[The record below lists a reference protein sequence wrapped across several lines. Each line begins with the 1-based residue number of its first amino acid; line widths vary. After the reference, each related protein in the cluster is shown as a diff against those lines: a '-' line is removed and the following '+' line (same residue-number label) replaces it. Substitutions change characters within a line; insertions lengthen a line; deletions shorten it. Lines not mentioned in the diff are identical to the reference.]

1 MLSNQK
7 MFKKLENNIFSRGFF
22 GVDFWEIK
30 NFFFSIFQVQ
40 SMCSSTVTQTA
51 LSYLHDR
58 LDFKQWFLPL
68 WLCKNLQ
75 IFLFW
80 YVTEQRCCK
89 VIQKNSTSLVSH
101 FAKATLPETKFI
113 LSCMVEDFRLK
124 NYTLHFTWLVKIL
137 SGDSYCLNLF

>member
-1 MLSNQK
+1 MKITFFLVA
-7 MFKKLENNIFSRGFF
+7 FLGWIFGKL
-22 GVDFWEIK
+22 K
-30 NFFFSIFQVQ
+30 TFFFSAFQAQ
-40 SMCSSTVTQTA
+40 SMFSSTATQTA

-80 YVTEQRCCK
+80 YVTKQQCCK
-89 VIQKNSTSLVSH
+89 VIQKNSTSLVSN
-101 FAKATLPETKFI
+101 FAKATLPGTKFI